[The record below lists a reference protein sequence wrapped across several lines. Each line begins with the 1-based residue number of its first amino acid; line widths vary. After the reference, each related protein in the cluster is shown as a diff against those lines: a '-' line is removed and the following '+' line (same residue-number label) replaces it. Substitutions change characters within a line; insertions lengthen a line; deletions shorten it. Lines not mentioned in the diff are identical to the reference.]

1 MVTTAGFLLSG
12 GLGLLTRRLQVSLI
26 GKVFP
31 TSYNRVLGYGLS
43 SGFFM
48 GGYYFLSG
56 VVDRNRQLLDRR
68 LDVLRE
74 QRAKQELFNEF
85 TQDEDHRITAN
96 KREGRFFR
104 LFDKYGAPYK

>member
-1 MVTTAGFLLSG
+1 MVTVGGFILSG
-12 GLGLLTRRLQVSLI
+12 GLGLITRRLQVSLI
-26 GKVFP
+26 GRTYPQSASRLV
-31 TSYNRVLGYGLS
+31 GYALS

-48 GGYYFLSG
+48 GSYYFLSG
-56 VVDRNRQLLDRR
+56 VIDRNRQLLDRR
-68 LDVLRE
+68 LEILRD

-85 TQDEDHRITAN
+85 TQDEDHRMTAS

>member
-1 MVTTAGFLLSG
+1 MVTVGGFILSG

-26 GKVFP
+26 GKTYP
-31 TSYNRVLGYGLS
+31 KSYNRLIGYGLS
-43 SGFFM
+43 SGLFV
-48 GGYYFLSG
+48 GSYYFISG
-56 VVDRNRQLLDRR
+56 IIERNRQLLERR

-85 TQDEDHRITAN
+85 TKDDDHRITAS